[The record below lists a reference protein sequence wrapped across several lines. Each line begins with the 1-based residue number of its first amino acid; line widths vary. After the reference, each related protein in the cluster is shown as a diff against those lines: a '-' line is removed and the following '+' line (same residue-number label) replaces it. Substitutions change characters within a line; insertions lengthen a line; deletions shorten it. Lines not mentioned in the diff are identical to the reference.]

1 MWEAEFGK
9 LQNTQISMP
18 NRKSLAKHFYP
29 NLKFK
34 SQITSSNLNFLAQ
47 VSDKI
52 SSQFS
57 NHNFN
62 KIEKFQTF

>member
-29 NLKFK
+29 NLKLNLK
-34 SQITSSNLNFLAQ
+34 SHPQISIFLAQ